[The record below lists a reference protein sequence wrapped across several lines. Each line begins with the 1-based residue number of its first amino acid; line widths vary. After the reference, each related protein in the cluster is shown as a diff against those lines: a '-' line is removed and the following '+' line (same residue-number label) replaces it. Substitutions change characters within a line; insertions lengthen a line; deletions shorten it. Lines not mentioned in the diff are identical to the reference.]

1 MFPHSADFAATGA
14 SPGAPFFVISCELL
28 FFCC

>member
-14 SPGAPFFVISCELL
+14 SPGAPFFYHFMRIVIFLL
-28 FFCC
+28 